1 MEIIIKKRPEDKKPK
16 FIYEEPPKMTPREK
30 EKWMAEEIERWQN
43 GYGGLNGDYYFHLT
57 QILIRTP
64 RGKRIPPRWRDLDD
78 QIFEWQYNVRR
89 KKQDGVVFKK
99 RRAAFSTIFGGTL
112 PLKIALENPGMT
124 CGMTS
129 ADKGRTND
137 MFREK
142 TMVAF
147 DSMTEDL
154 NISKMDADDMR
165 KLTKEG
171 QWPGW
176 FQVRQGTGTRMD
188 SGKLYMDFFKKGK
201 YSGDTSR
208 VYCEQTTE
216 RPNDVTKFEGLALG
230 YLLIDEY
237 FLHPNPEG
245 VRVSAS
251 ASMMED
257 GGVKMGS
264 AFLGGSCGLMS
275 DEGRKNAQVM
285 LEDMTRNPNS
295 TMQQFFISGAAAL
308 EAAEEYDDHGIKT
321 GRILNFCPNGYSD
334 MEKATEWIKQVR
346 GILEKKKDKK
356 EYYQFLYAYPLSV
369 EELFQF
375 SRENWLTKDIMD
387 LVQEQKINIM
397 NNAVSQNRIVNRY
410 ALLDTDGKITAI
422 RD

>member
-1 MEIIIKKRPEDKKPK
+1 MEVIIKKGGEDKAPR
-16 FIYEEPPKMTPREK
+16 FVYQELPKMTLKEK
-30 EKWMAEEIERWQN
+30 EKWMEEEMIRWQN

-64 RGKRIPPRWRDLDD
+64 RGKRIPPRWRDGDNE
-78 QIFEWQYNVRR
+78 IFDWQLAVRKR
-89 KKQDGVVFKK
+89 KHDGVIFKK
-99 RRAAFSTIFGGTL
+99 RRGAFSTIFGGSL
-112 PLKIALENPGMT
+112 PLKIAIENPGMT

-147 DSMTEDL
+147 DSMAEDL
-154 NISKMDADDMR
+154 NISKLDADDMR
-165 KLTKEG
+165 RLTKEAK
-171 QWPGW
+171 WPGW
-176 FQVRQGTGTRMD
+176 VQLRHGTGTRMD
-188 SGKLYMDFFKKGK
+188 SGKLYMDFFKNGK
-201 YSGDTSR
+201 YTGDTSR

-251 ASMMED
+251 ASMTED

-264 AFLGGSCGLMS
+264 AFMGGSCGLMS

-285 LEDMTRNPNS
+285 MEDMARNPHS
-295 TMQQFFISGAAAL
+295 SIEQFFISGASML
-308 EAAEEYDDHGIKT
+308 EAAEEYDDHGVKT

-334 MEKATEWIKQVR
+334 IEKATEWIKKVR

-356 EYYQFLYAYPLSV
+356 EYYQFLYAYPLTV

-375 SRENWLTKDIMD
+375 SREGWLTKDIMD
-387 LVQEQKINIM
+387 LVQDQKMNIL
-397 NNAVSQNRIVNRY
+397 NNAVPNNKILNRY
-410 ALLDTDGKITAI
+410 VLVDKEGRVIAE